1 MKGDHLGEFEEFT
14 LLAIRA
20 VGDDTYAVPLQQF
33 IEEATGRAVS
43 LGTVYSALTRL
54 EDKGYVRSSMSD
66 AIAARGG
73 KARRMYVVTPLGL
86 RTMKDLHRV
95 RLKMWRAI
103 TERSRS

>member
-54 EDKGYVRSSMSD
+54 EDKGYVRSSMSE

-73 KARRMYVVTPLGL
+73 KPRRLYVVTPLGL
-86 RTMKDLHRV
+86 RTMKDLHKV

-103 TERSRS
+103 TERSR

>member
-20 VGDDTYAVPLQQF
+20 LDDDDAYAVPLQQF

-73 KARRMYVVTPLGL
+73 RARRIYGVTPLGVQ
-86 RTMKDLHRV
+86 TVKDLHKVRV
-95 RLKMWRAI
+95 KMWRTI
-103 TERSRS
+103 TEKGK

>member
-20 VGDDTYAVPLQQF
+20 LGDDTYAVPLQQF

-54 EDKGYVRSSMSD
+54 ENKGYVRSSMSG

-73 KARRMYVVTPLGL
+73 KARRMYDVTPLGV
-86 RTMKDLHRV
+86 RTMKELHRV
-95 RLKMWRAI
+95 RLKMWRVI
-103 TERSRS
+103 SERGR

>member
-54 EDKGYVRSSMSD
+54 EEKGYVRSSMSG

-73 KARRMYVVTPLGL
+73 KARRMYDVTPLGL
-86 RTMKDLHRV
+86 RAMKELHKV

-103 TERSRS
+103 TERSR

>member
-20 VGDDTYAVPLQQF
+20 LPNDTYAVPLQQF
-33 IEEATGRAVS
+33 IEETTGRAVS

-73 KARRMYVVTPLGL
+73 KARRLYEVTPLGL
-86 RTMKDLHRV
+86 RTVKELHKV

-103 TERSRS
+103 SERGR

>member
-20 VGDDTYAVPLQQF
+20 LGDDTYAVPLQQF
-33 IEEATGRAVS
+33 IEDATGRAVS

-54 EDKGYVRSSMSD
+54 EEKGYVRSSMSD

-73 KARRMYVVTPLGL
+73 KARRMYDVTPLGL
-86 RTMKDLHRV
+86 RTMKELHRV

-103 TERSRS
+103 TERSR

>member
-20 VGDDTYAVPLQQF
+20 LGDDTYAVPLQQF

-54 EDKGYVRSSMSD
+54 EEKGYVRSTMSD

-73 KARRMYVVTPLGL
+73 KARRMYDVTSLGL

-95 RLKMWRAI
+95 RLKMWRVI
-103 TERSRS
+103 GERGR

>member
-20 VGDDTYAVPLQQF
+20 LDDDDAYAVPLQQF

-73 KARRMYVVTPLGL
+73 KARRMYDVTPLGV
-86 RTMKDLHRV
+86 RTVKDLHKVRV
-95 RLKMWRAI
+95 KMWRAI
-103 TERSRS
+103 TERGK